1 MDIVSAESFD
11 VVFILGGFHTMM
23 NFVGSIGA
31 LMKESCLSECLET
44 EFEINTVPKIIDGK
58 AISRAIRAHFL
69 TEGSLMAKLLA
80 TFVSSTDIDFEET
93 ETEKNEE
100 TEENLELNKISPDVI
115 YEETMKDLAH

>member
-31 LMKESCLSECLET
+31 LMKRSCLSECLET

-100 TEENLELNKISPDVI
+100 TEENLELNEISPDVI